1 MSDKKE
7 ILKANDDFYTALATR
22 NLKAMEEVWQTGE
35 KAGCV
40 HPGWAIMRNSE
51 NIMRSWKS
59 IFDPQDQVDIKLSQV
74 SLEISGNMAWVTC
87 IQEMTY
93 IKREP
98 VTFNISQSTNIF
110 KKDAGRWVMLIHHAS
125 PIIVNSHRPRVSII
139 Q

>member
-1 MSDKKE
+1 MSDKDE
-7 ILKANDDFYTALATR
+7 ILKANEDFYSALATR
-22 NLKAMEEVWQTGE
+22 DIKAMEQVWLTNE

-51 NIMRSWKS
+51 TIMQSWKS
-59 IFDPQDQVDIKLSQV
+59 IFNPEDQVDIKLTDM
-74 SLEISGNMAWVTC
+74 SLEISGDMAWVTC
-87 IQEMTY
+87 IQKMTY

-110 KKDAGRWVMLIHHAS
+110 RKDSGRWVMLIHHAS
-125 PIIVNSHRPRVSII
+125 PIIVSDYKPEITSI